1 MRAHPPAWYDEQY
14 NNRARIADYTAILQ
28 HWADASALAR
38 TQLGGSL
45 DVPYGTEPSERLDIF
60 PTRQPGAPVLGDNH
74 PGAPVLGDN
83 HPDAPVLVHIHGG
96 YWRML
101 DKRDQSFV
109 APPFVDAGA
118 LVVVPN
124 YALCPAVSIE
134 HIALQMVQALAWVH
148 RHAAAYGG
156 DPSRIVV
163 SGHSAGGHLAAMLL
177 ACDWKSVAADLPA
190 DVVKAALSISGVF
203 DLEPLRHAP
212 FLASDLKLTPASA
225 RRLSPALMPA
235 PRGPLVSLVGGE
247 ESPEFLRQNQLIA
260 QAWGPQTVRACEAV
274 PGKNHMNV
282 LNELAEPSSRVH
294 RWGLHLLGLQ
304 PAPQDD

>member
-14 NNRARIADYTAILQ
+14 DNRARIADCAAILQ
-28 HWADASALAR
+28 HWADASAQAR
-38 TQLGGSL
+38 TQLDGSL

-60 PTRQPGAPVLGDNH
+60 PTRQPGAPVLADNH
-74 PGAPVLGDN
+74 PG
-83 HPDAPVLVHIHGG
+83 APVLVHIHGG

-101 DKRDQSFV
+101 DKRDQSFI

-134 HIALQMVQALAWVH
+134 QIALQMVRALAWVH
-148 RHAAAYGG
+148 RHVAAYGG

-177 ACDWKSVAADLPA
+177 AFDWKSLAPDLPA

-212 FLASDLKLTPASA
+212 FLASDLKLTLASA
-225 RRLSPALMPA
+225 RRLSPAWMPA
-235 PRGPLVSLVGGE
+235 PRGPLVSLVGGD

-260 QAWGPQTVRACEAV
+260 RAWGPQTVRACEAV

-294 RWGLHLLGLQ
+294 DWALHLLGLQ
-304 PAPQDD
+304 PLTCSARSGL

>member
-14 NNRARIADYTAILQ
+14 NNRARVAESAAILQ
-28 HWADASALAR
+28 HWADASAQAR

-45 DVPYGTEPSERLDIF
+45 DVPYGTDASERFDIF
-60 PTRQPGAPVLGDNH
+60 PTRNPG
-74 PGAPVLGDN
+74 
-83 HPDAPVLVHIHGG
+83 APVLVHIHGG

-101 DKRDQSFV
+101 DKRDQSFT

-124 YALCPAVSIE
+124 YALCPAVSVE
-134 HIALQMVQALAWVH
+134 HIALQMVRALAWVH
-148 RHAAAYGG
+148 HHIAAYGG

-177 ACDWKSVAADLPA
+177 ACDWKSVAPDLPA
-190 DVVKAALSISGVF
+190 DLVKAALSISGVF
-203 DLEPLRHAP
+203 DLEPLRHAA
-212 FLASDLKLTPASA
+212 FLAPDLKLTAASA

-235 PRGPLVSLVGGE
+235 PRGPLVALVGGD

-260 QAWGPQTVRACEAV
+260 QAWGPRTVRACEAV

-304 PAPQDD
+304 PALQND